1 MAWVEAV
8 QQSPFRASGAAQ
20 PSLTQ
25 GKEAASAQAG
35 SLVEAAPILASATE
49 ELWAAGSASAT
60 AALWAEKSVSATAAL
75 LALPTATWEVQLT
88 GVARRRMPPAVWRER
103 QPGGWL

>member
-1 MAWVEAV
+1 M
-8 QQSPFRASGAAQ
+8 
-20 PSLTQ
+20 

-35 SLVEAAPILASATE
+35 SSVEAAPILASATE
-49 ELWAAGSASAT
+49 ALWAEKSASAT
-60 AALWAEKSVSATAAL
+60 EALWAEKSVSATAAL

-103 QPGGWL
+103 